1 MTQRGEDHPGQ
12 QAAVRRGRRMLYTA
26 GGVLVAFA
34 LVLDLEPSLA
44 AIASP
49 LRVRVLAL
57 AGALFLALGRFGSSP
72 FLAGLG
78 RRGGRPG

>member
-1 MTQRGEDHPGQ
+1 MTEAGERDPGQ
-12 QAAVRRGRRMLYTA
+12 QAAARRGRRMLYTV
-26 GGVLVAFA
+26 GGMLVAGA

-44 AIASP
+44 AVTSP

-57 AGALFLALGRFGSSP
+57 AGALFLAMGRFGSAQ
-72 FLAGLG
+72 FLAALG